1 MSKNYKSLQN
11 GSDIRGIAMKNDT
24 GEVNLT
30 QEAARDIAAAFGI
43 WLKKKKGKNEVRV
56 ALGRDSRLS
65 GADLLL
71 SAASGLAG
79 EGIEVT
85 SFGMASTPAMF
96 MATVLS
102 PYHFDGSIM
111 ITASHLPWYRNGL
124 KFFTDEGG
132 LEKKDIAEIVEIAE
146 KIESVYETK
155 EITNEIDFMSV
166 YAGELVKKIREGVQA
181 EDFDRPLA
189 GLKIIV
195 DAGNGAGGFFV
206 EKVLKELGADTAGSQ
221 FLEPDGNFP
230 NHIPNPENKEAA
242 KAIREATVRENADL
256 GIIFD
261 TDVDRGGAVLKGGRD
276 LTGNALIAVLAKI
289 ALREHPGTTI
299 VTDSVTST
307 GLAGFIKA
315 NGGVHRRFKRGYKN
329 VIDEAIRL
337 NKEGICSQL
346 AIETSGHGAFKEN
359 YFIDDGAYLMA
370 KLLIEM
376 GKGVNLLE
384 LVESLKVPAE
394 TAEIRFS
401 VVKENVAEVFDTVLS
416 HLEKKAKEVE
426 GWSLEAENFEGVRI
440 NCDKEHGDG
449 WILLRKSLH
458 EPIMPLNIES
468 DSEGGVEK
476 MKTALREVLKET
488 EGLDLSVL

>member
-1 MSKNYKSLQN
+1 MKDYKELQN
-11 GSDIRGIAMKNDT
+11 GSDIRGIAMENET

-30 QEAARDIAAAFGI
+30 KEAVRDIAAAFGI
-43 WLKKKKGKNEVRV
+43 WLKKRKGKSELRV

-65 GADLLL
+65 GEELLKMSAKGL
-71 SAASGLAG
+71 SG
-79 EGIEVT
+79 EGVKVT

-102 PYHFDGSIM
+102 PYSFDGSIM
-111 ITASHLPWYRNGL
+111 ITASHLPWYRNGM
-124 KFFTDEGG
+124 KFFTEDGG
-132 LEKKDIAEIVEIAE
+132 LEKKDIAEIIKIAETLETKDTKEEIAE
-146 KIESVYETK
+146 
-155 EITNEIDFMSV
+155 EIDFMSV
-166 YAGELVKKIREGVQA
+166 YAGELVKKIREGA
-181 EDFDRPLA
+181 KARNFEKPLS

-206 EKVLKELGADTAGSQ
+206 EKVLKPLGADTEGSQ
-221 FLEPDGNFP
+221 FLEPDGSFP

-242 KAIREATVRENADL
+242 KAIREATVKAGADL

-261 TDVDRGGAVLKGGRD
+261 TDVDRGGAVLPGGVD
-276 LTGNALIAVLAKI
+276 LTGNALIAVLSKI
-289 ALREHPGTTI
+289 ALNEHPGTTI

-307 GLAGFIKA
+307 GLAKFIKA

-337 NKEGICSQL
+337 NHEGVCSQL

-376 GKGVNLLE
+376 GKGVKLTE
-384 LVESLKVPAE
+384 LVESLEVPSE
-394 TAEIRFS
+394 TAEIRFP
-401 VVKENVAEVFDTVLS
+401 VVAENVAEVFDKVLS
-416 HLEKKAKEVE
+416 HLEKKASEIT
-426 GWSLEAENFEGVRI
+426 GWSLERENFEGVRI
-440 NCDKEHGDG
+440 NCDKENGDG

-476 MKTALREVLKET
+476 MRKALREVLSET